1 MSLDKETWI
10 GELRIDIMMG
20 FQSVGKTVKKI
31 KRL

>member
-20 FQSVGKTVKKI
+20 FHSAGRTVKKI